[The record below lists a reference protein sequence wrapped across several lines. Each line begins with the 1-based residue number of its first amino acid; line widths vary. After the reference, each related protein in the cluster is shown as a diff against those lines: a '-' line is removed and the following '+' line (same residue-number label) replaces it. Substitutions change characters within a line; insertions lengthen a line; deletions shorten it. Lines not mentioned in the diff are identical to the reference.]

1 MKIRLPKYLAP
12 ALLAAAIPTAVVFAQ
27 AQPQPQPTETPQM
40 RERPERPRLSEDAR
54 KRLMEGRQEGR
65 IAEIKQALKLDEA
78 QLKLWAPVE
87 QQIRAGFAARHKARE
102 AWAER
107 RRDRAAER
115 PPLPDRLDAMSQ
127 RLTERAQRM
136 QAFAAAFRPFYAA
149 LSDEQKA
156 VAGIVMRD
164 AIGRGHGPGRRWAM
178 EHGPRWQHGPGD
190 RGPAGDRQPR

>member
-1 MKIRLPKYLAP
+1 MKTRLPKYLAP

-27 AQPQPQPTETPQM
+27 AQPQPQPSETPQT

-87 QQIRAGFAARHKARE
+87 REIRAGFAARQKALE
-102 AWAER
+102 TWAAR
-107 RRDRAAER
+107 RRERAER
-115 PPLPDRLDAMSQ
+115 PSLPERLDAMSQ

-136 QAFAAAFRPFYAA
+136 QAFAAAFKPFYAS

-156 VAGIVMRD
+156 VAGIVLRD
-164 AIGRGHGPGRRWAM
+164 AFGRGHGPGRRWAM
-178 EHGPRWQHGPGD
+178 EHGPGWHHGPGD
-190 RGPAGDRQPR
+190 RGPSGDRQPR